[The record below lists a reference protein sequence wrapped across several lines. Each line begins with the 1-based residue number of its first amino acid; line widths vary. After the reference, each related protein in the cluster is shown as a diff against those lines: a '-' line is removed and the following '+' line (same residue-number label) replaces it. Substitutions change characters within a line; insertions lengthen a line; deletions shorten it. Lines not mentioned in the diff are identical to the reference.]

1 MSFNV
6 LRAIA
11 LGIVLVGGSA
21 FAEESGSGNDGKMHF
36 DVPHGFSK
44 ADARARTQMLFDY
57 WKKAFGVVAVWSG
70 DQAHVVGRV
79 MGIDIDAVLVVTD
92 TNVGGDGEDPGVL
105 VRGLARSYVTK
116 KLQKY
121 MHPQYEEP

>member
-1 MSFNV
+1 MNSSV

-11 LGIVLVGGSA
+11 LGIVLAGGAA
-21 FAEESGSGNDGKMHF
+21 FAEGSGAASEKLHF
-36 DVPHGFSK
+36 DVEHHFSK

-57 WKKAFGVVAVWSG
+57 WRKAFGVVSTWSG
-70 DQAHVVGRV
+70 DRAYIAGKV
-79 MGIDIDAVLVVTD
+79 MGIEINAVLVVTD
-92 TNVGGDGEDPGVL
+92 SSVGGDGDDPGL
-105 VRGLARSYVTK
+105 LMRSLARSYITK